1 MTSTDIE
8 LVFATQNDLGA
19 MTEIYN
25 YYVLNS
31 AITFDTTPFSVE
43 QRQPWFDQFMP
54 NSIHQCLVAKQYGK
68 VLGYTSSSKLRP
80 KPAYDSSVETTIYL
94 HPDAVGMGLGSKL
107 YGALFNNLSKLDV
120 HRLYGIVAL
129 PNDRSLQLHRRFGF
143 SQIGVLNEVG
153 FKFGRYHDTAWLER
167 KFENSSEASLEGN
180 SEGSSDGS
188 SVKKPRDADE

>member
-94 HPDAVGMGLGSKL
+94 HPDAVGMGLGRKL

-129 PNDRSLQLHRRFGF
+129 PNDRSLQLH
-143 SQIGVLNEVG
+143 
-153 FKFGRYHDTAWLER
+153 RYHDTAWLER